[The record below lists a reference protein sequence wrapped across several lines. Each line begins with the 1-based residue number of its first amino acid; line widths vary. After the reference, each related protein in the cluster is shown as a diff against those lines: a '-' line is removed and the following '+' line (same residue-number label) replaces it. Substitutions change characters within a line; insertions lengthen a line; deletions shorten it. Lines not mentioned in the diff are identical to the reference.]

1 MAYGRIIG
9 SSRCLIPMR
18 AVKAAALGKGRGRMA
33 ETNATARAGAAT
45 SWQRCQGRLRSLAC
59 AIFALAMLL
68 PGLAHAIEAILVE
81 PDLARI
87 DITAKGELYE
97 GRGDRLQIETAPGAD
112 GYIGRMSVQA
122 STPGTNPSWLVFAL
136 SNPTDKPIVRWLVAP
151 RYTLA
156 NSGVFRPELDAPR
169 IAGVTPSLGFRPE
182 PLKSDRADM
191 FRMNLEPGQTV
202 TFAAELSSSR
212 VPQLSLW
219 NPHSYQAKQQDRML
233 FNGLLLGIT
242 GLLAIF
248 LTAIFAA
255 NHRAIFPATALV
267 AWAALVYFCVD
278 FGFWN
283 KLFPVGPDRT
293 ALYRAAAEA
302 GLAASL
308 VLFLYTF
315 LRIGLWHGWIKT
327 LFWGWI
333 AAQFALIVVAI
344 IDPQTAAGLARASTI
359 LIGGI
364 GTGLICYFALR
375 GQDRAMSLIPSWML
389 LVVWLFGASMIVA
402 GKLSGEVVVSGLVA
416 GLVLIIVLLGFT
428 VTQFAFR
435 SGGGAVSLGPP
446 SLVQMKSLAVD
457 GSGANVFQWH
467 AGRDLVTV
475 GSEVEMELG
484 LDPGSL
490 NLTVDEFLQHMHN
503 ADRDRFRL
511 MLWSLQEKRGGELRI
526 DFRLRR
532 HDGTYV
538 WYDLCA
544 HAAPNENVRLLRCV
558 GLMRDVTSL
567 KRSHERLIH
576 DAVHDSLTGL
586 PNREL
591 FMDRLQGAITR
602 AAEGQS
608 HRPTII
614 FIDIDRFKNVN
625 KSFGLIIG
633 DSMLLTL
640 GRRLG
645 RHLNPQDTLARL
657 GGDQF
662 AILLISDSDPHHVAT
677 LAERVKRALRTPMKI
692 NAKEI
697 ILTASIGIVVHDGTQ
712 ATAQEMLRDGE
723 MAMLRAKRGGADRIE
738 IFNPAMRGE
747 DESRLPLESELRMAL
762 ERRQITVFYQPITRL
777 ASNQLAGF
785 EALVRWDHPTRGRL
799 SPDEFIPLAE
809 ESGLIVDLGTYVLGQ
824 ALDEAAN
831 WHKVLPRERDPL
843 FVSVNVSSRQLFRQ
857 DMVQEIRL
865 MLAREAVPK
874 GTLKLEITESLVM
887 ENPERAVEIL
897 TWLKTFGASLA
908 LDDFGTGYSSLSYL
922 HRFPFDT
929 IKVDRSLVRDS
940 SLNGQTPLIL
950 RSVVALAH
958 ELGKEVVAEGVETAA
973 DAAYLRSIGC
983 EFGQGYY
990 YGEPMSAKDV
1000 AALLAALASHRKR
1013 RQRERAHAPAQPQ
1026 AATGLEVKA
1035 PGQPA
1040 IPALPRPAT
1049 SGVT

>member
-1 MAYGRIIG
+1 
-9 SSRCLIPMR
+9 
-18 AVKAAALGKGRGRMA
+18 MA

-1000 AALLAALASHRKR
+1000 AALLAALASHRRR

>member
-1 MAYGRIIG
+1 MENRNA
-9 SSRCLIPMR
+9 SAS
-18 AVKAAALGKGRGRMA
+18 AEAAHA
-33 ETNATARAGAAT
+33 
-45 SWQRCQGRLRSLAC
+45 WQRRQDWLRTLAC
-59 AIFALAMLL
+59 AVLLAVVVLL
-68 PGLAHAIEAILVE
+68 PRLAHAIEAIPVD
-81 PDLARI
+81 PAQPKI

-97 GRGDRLQIETAPGAD
+97 GRGDRLQIETAPGPD
-112 GYIGRMSVQA
+112 GYIGRMAVQA
-122 STPGTNPSWLVFAL
+122 STPGTNPGWLVFAL
-136 SNPTDKPIVRWLVAP
+136 SNPTDKQIVRWLVAP

-156 NSGVFRPELDAPR
+156 NSRVLRPELDAPR
-169 IAGVTPSLGFRPE
+169 ITAITPSLGFRPE

-191 FRMNLEPGQTV
+191 FRINLEPGQTV
-202 TFAAELSSSR
+202 TFAAELASST
-212 VPQLSLW
+212 VPRLMLW
-219 NPHSYQAKQQDRML
+219 DPNSYQAKQQDRML
-233 FNGLLLGIT
+233 FNGVLLGIT

-267 AWAALVYFCVD
+267 AWAALIYFCVD

-315 LRIGLWHGWIKT
+315 LRIGLWHVWIRT
-327 LFWGWI
+327 VFWVWI

-344 IDPQTAAGLARASTI
+344 IDPQTASGLARSSALLIASV
-359 LIGGI
+359 
-364 GTGLICYFALR
+364 GTGLIAYFALR

-389 LVVWLFGASMIVA
+389 LIVWLLGASMIVL
-402 GKLSGEVVVSGLVA
+402 GKLSGEIVVSGLVA
-416 GLVLIIVLLGFT
+416 GLVLIVVLLGFT

-435 SGGGAVSLGPP
+435 TGGGAVSLGPP
-446 SLVQMKSLAVD
+446 SQVQMKSLAVD
-457 GSGANVFQWH
+457 GSGTHIFQWH
-467 AGRDLVTV
+467 AGRDLITV
-475 GSEVEMELG
+475 APEVEMELG
-484 LDPGSL
+484 LDPGAL
-490 NLTVDEFLQHMHN
+490 NVSVEEFLKHMH
-503 ADRDRFRL
+503 ASDRERFRL
-511 MLWSLQEKRGGELRI
+511 MLWSLQEKQGGDLAL

-532 HDGTYV
+532 QDGTYL
-538 WYDLCA
+538 WYDLRA

-558 GLMRDVTSL
+558 GLMRDVTSF

-608 HRPTII
+608 HRPTLI

-625 KSFGLIIG
+625 KSFGLVIG

-677 LAERVKRALRTPMKI
+677 LAERVRRALRTPMKI
-692 NAKEI
+692 SAKEI
-697 ILTASIGIVVHDGTQ
+697 ILTASIGIVVHDGSQ
-712 ATAQEMLRDGE
+712 VTAQDMLRDGE
-723 MAMLRAKRGGADRIE
+723 IAMLRAKRGGADRIE
-738 IFNPAMRGE
+738 IFNPAMRAE
-747 DESRLPLESELRMAL
+747 DESRLPLESELRLAL
-762 ERRQITVFYQPITRL
+762 DRHQISVLYQPITRL

-785 EALVRWDHPTRGRL
+785 EALLRWDHPTRGRL
-799 SPDEFIPLAE
+799 AADDFIPLAE
-809 ESGLIVDLGTYVLGQ
+809 ESGLIVDLGSYVLGK
-824 ALDEAAN
+824 ALEEAAS
-831 WHKVLPRERDPL
+831 WHKVLPRDRDPL

-865 MLAREAVPK
+865 MLARESVPR

-897 TWLKTFGASLA
+897 TWLKTFGAGLA

-922 HRFPFDT
+922 HRFPFDV
-929 IKVDRSLVRDS
+929 IKVDRSLVHDS

-950 RSVVALAH
+950 RSVIALAH
-958 ELGKEVVAEGVETAA
+958 ELGKEVVAEGVETQA
-973 DAAYLRSIGC
+973 DATYLRSIGC

-1013 RQRERAHAPAQPQ
+1013 KQRERARAPAEPQ
-1026 AATGLEVKA
+1026 SPSGLEVDA
-1035 PGQPA
+1035 PGQA
-1040 IPALPRPAT
+1040 ALPALPGPSTAT

>member
-1 MAYGRIIG
+1 
-9 SSRCLIPMR
+9 
-18 AVKAAALGKGRGRMA
+18 MA